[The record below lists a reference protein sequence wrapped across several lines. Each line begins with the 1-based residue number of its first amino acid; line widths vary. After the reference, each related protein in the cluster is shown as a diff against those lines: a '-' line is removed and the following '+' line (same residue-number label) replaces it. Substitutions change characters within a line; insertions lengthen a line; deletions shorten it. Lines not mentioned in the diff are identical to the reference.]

1 MINITRLWTGAE
13 QPADHL
19 RYGQGHGH
27 GRFAGGAAESCAPAS
42 SRVRKPIVVW
52 NITRTCNLKCIHC
65 YADASARKF
74 EGELDWDQCCAVIDD
89 LADYKVNALL
99 FPEGSRWCI
108 RALWNC
114 WNVPPGKG

>member
-27 GRFAGGAAESCAPAS
+27 GRSAGGAVESCAPAS

-52 NITRTCNLKCIHC
+52 NITRTCNLKCVHC

-74 EGELDWDQCCAVIDD
+74 DGELDWDQCCTVIDD
-89 LADYKVNALL
+89 LADYKVCLL
-99 FPEGSRWCI
+99 YTSPSPRDCS
-108 RALWNC
+108 
-114 WNVPPGKG
+114 